1 VHLYKSFKNTSFTIQ
16 GTKTFLRTEI
26 TYIGIC
32 SNSSA
37 LKLKSIDGRH
47 HKVDPR
53 LDQTCMQCCLPFVSG
68 YFQGALKKKLMSG
81 IPPHPLS

>member
-1 VHLYKSFKNTSFTIQ
+1 MTSFTLQ
-16 GTKTFLRTEI
+16 GTKTFLRTEMSD
-26 TYIGIC
+26 IGVC

-37 LKLKSIDGRH
+37 LKLKSIDVKH

-53 LDQTCMQCCLPFVSG
+53 LDQTCMLRCLPFVSG